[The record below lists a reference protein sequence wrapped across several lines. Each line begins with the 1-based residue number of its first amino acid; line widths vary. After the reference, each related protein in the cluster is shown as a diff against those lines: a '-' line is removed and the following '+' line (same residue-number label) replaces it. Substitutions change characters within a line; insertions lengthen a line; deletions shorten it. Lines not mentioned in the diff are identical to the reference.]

1 MSVNFTQRFIA
12 AFVLSLLLSSF
23 SVAYAEDAISSGID
37 CTDIEIDYVD
47 NPELTRAEK
56 IALMEKAFY
65 DSLNKFEL
73 CKLSSPS
80 SNASSSNSG
89 GQAGA
94 ESGNNAGGNAV
105 ANEELQGTESDI
117 EPSETTSASTSTSE
131 TQAGETTSGT
141 INSPSNGKTPE
152 DIPPAANDDAIAAQI
167 RLAAEAE
174 TDPEIRKKLW
184 EEYRKY
190 KGMNVEQ

>member
-1 MSVNFTQRFIA
+1 MRSDYIISA
-12 AFVLSLLLSSF
+12 LLFSCLLNGLSS
-23 SVAYAEDAISSGID
+23 AQAQDAISANID
-37 CTDIEIDYVD
+37 CSDINIDYVD

-73 CKLSSPS
+73 CKLSSPTT
-80 SNASSSNSG
+80 SSSNNG

-94 ESGNNAGGNAV
+94 EGGSSVESV
-105 ANEELQGTESDI
+105 ASEELQGTESAMD
-117 EPSETTSASTSTSE
+117 PAETSSMADAQTDE
-131 TQAGETTSGT
+131 DTSGT
-141 INSPSNGKTPE
+141 TNAPTNGTTPE

-184 EEYRKY
+184 DEYRNY

>member
-1 MSVNFTQRFIA
+1 MRAQYIIYALLFSY
-12 AFVLSLLLSSF
+12 LLSGF
-23 SVAYAEDAISSGID
+23 SSAQAQDAISAGID
-37 CTDIEIDYVD
+37 CSDIDIDYVD

-80 SNASSSNSG
+80 TSSSNSG
-89 GQAGA
+89 GQSGA
-94 ESGNNAGGNAV
+94 EAAGTGTESV
-105 ANEELQGTESDI
+105 ASDALQGTESAMD
-117 EPSETTSASTSTSE
+117 PAETTPIAD
-131 TQAGETTSGT
+131 AGTAEDTSGNT
-141 INSPSNGKTPE
+141 NAPSNGRTPE

-174 TDPEIRKKLW
+174 TDTEIRKRLW
-184 EEYRKY
+184 DEYRNY

>member
-1 MSVNFTQRFIA
+1 MNVNHTQHFIT
-12 AFVLSLLLSSF
+12 AFVLSVLLSSP
-23 SVAYAEDAISSGID
+23 SVVYAEDSISSGID
-37 CTDIEIDYVD
+37 CTDIDIDYVD

-73 CKLSSPS
+73 CKLSSPA
-80 SNASSSNSG
+80 SNASSSGNS

-105 ANEELQGTESDI
+105 ASEELQGTESEI
-117 EPSETTSASTSTSE
+117 ESSETTSASTSE
-131 TQAGETTSGT
+131 TQSDETTSGP
-141 INSPSNGKTPE
+141 INSLSNGRTPE

-184 EEYRKY
+184 DEYRKY

>member
-1 MSVNFTQRFIA
+1 MRAYDITAVLLFSCLLNGFSSVR
-12 AFVLSLLLSSF
+12 
-23 SVAYAEDAISSGID
+23 AEAPISANID
-37 CTDIEIDYVD
+37 CSDIDIDYVD
-47 NPELTRAEK
+47 NPDLTRAER

-80 SNASSSNSG
+80 TSSSSSG
-89 GQAGA
+89 EQAGTQA
-94 ESGNNAGGNAV
+94 GSGTESV
-105 ANEELQGTESDI
+105 ASEELQGTESADEPAEAGSMADAQVDEDI
-117 EPSETTSASTSTSE
+117 
-131 TQAGETTSGT
+131 SGT
-141 INSPSNGKTPE
+141 TNAPSNGRTPE

-184 EEYRKY
+184 DEYRKY
-190 KGMNVEQ
+190 KGMNVEH